1 MNFFNNTT
9 EINHIVQLFNT
20 IQEQVLTCIIMVI
33 ILIIFKLKKALTNV
47 MTSITTRRNSMTAS
61 INENIISTNKN

>member
-9 EINHIVQLFNT
+9 EINHIVHLFNT

-47 MTSITTRRNSMTAS
+47 MTSITTRRNSMAAS
-61 INENIISTNKN
+61 INENITSTNKN

>member
-1 MNFFNNTT
+1 MDFFNNTT

-47 MTSITTRRNSMTAS
+47 MTSITTRRNSMAAS
-61 INENIISTNKN
+61 LNENITTTNKN